1 MKEIT
6 NGRNKQCKNAV
17 GGVKSVYLA
26 PYKKVTRSNITYN
39 GVELTG
45 FPQTFIYKFEM
56 LGASTFS
63 QSQQIT
69 DGGKSYNQSLS
80 LNFSKISAFD
90 NVNFSKLLKKDY
102 FIVVEDYND
111 NFFLMGFRNGAESE
125 TLTIST
131 NQTYNI
137 SFSGQEENIA
147 PFCNN
152 LINTSLII
160 FDGFNYIFNDST
172 NYIFQNDNNYIF
184 Q

>member
-1 MKEIT
+1 
-6 NGRNKQCKNAV
+6 
-17 GGVKSVYLA
+17 
-26 PYKKVTRSNITYN
+26 
-39 GVELTG
+39 
-45 FPQTFIYKFEM
+45 
-56 LGASTFS
+56 
-63 QSQQIT
+63 
-69 DGGKSYNQSLS
+69 
-80 LNFSKISAFD
+80 
-90 NVNFSKLLKKDY
+90 
-102 FIVVEDYND
+102 
-111 NFFLMGFRNGAESE
+111 MGFRNGVESE